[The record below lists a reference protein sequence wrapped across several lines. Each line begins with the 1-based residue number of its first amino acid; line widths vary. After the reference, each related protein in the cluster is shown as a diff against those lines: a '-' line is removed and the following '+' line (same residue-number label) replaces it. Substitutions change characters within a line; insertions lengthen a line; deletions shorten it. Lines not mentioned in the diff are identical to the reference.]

1 MPRCSSKL
9 LLVATC
15 ASLCGA
21 TPALLAS
28 PKDWIRQLDA
38 LNAMPVAGNAVDTKA
53 AYLNFLSS
61 VLTSS
66 SLECNSASDDDA
78 FLECAYPMRMGRAWP
93 KLGVTMAGHKRL
105 QNIMDL
111 LLRVHEA
118 GVGGSYLEA
127 GVWRGGMSI
136 FATAVVEVYGLD
148 RKVYLCDSFEGLP
161 PPREG
166 SLRADETAYV
176 EEGFKQSL
184 SMGEAH
190 VADNFRMY
198 GVPMERVQLVKG
210 FFVNSLPILR
220 EQLIARN
227 ERLSVLRMDGDMYDS
242 TIDILYSLYD
252 RVAVGGY
259 VVIDDFGWFDGTQ
272 PGSRAVWGAKDAV
285 LDFRRVHGIEDAA
298 HTMHDIDGWAAYFQK
313 RREVTLQRDLYL
325 RCVQTKDYTPL
336 QPTPKLTPA
345 DYNHLLNVYTRYAN
359 HSHRRQRN
367 SQDFH
372 HGMRAFGPWRPG

>member
-66 SLECNSASDDDA
+66 
-78 FLECAYPMRMGRAWP
+78 
-93 KLGVTMAGHKRL
+93 
-105 QNIMDL
+105 
-111 LLRVHEA
+111 
-118 GVGGSYLEA
+118 
-127 GVWRGGMSI
+127 
-136 FATAVVEVYGLD
+136 
-148 RKVYLCDSFEGLP
+148 
-161 PPREG
+161 
-166 SLRADETAYV
+166 
-176 EEGFKQSL
+176 
-184 SMGEAH
+184 
-190 VADNFRMY
+190 
-198 GVPMERVQLVKG
+198 
-210 FFVNSLPILR
+210 
-220 EQLIARN
+220 
-227 ERLSVLRMDGDMYDS
+227 
-242 TIDILYSLYD
+242 
-252 RVAVGGY
+252 
-259 VVIDDFGWFDGTQ
+259 
-272 PGSRAVWGAKDAV
+272 
-285 LDFRRVHGIEDAA
+285 
-298 HTMHDIDGWAAYFQK
+298 MHDIDGWAAYFQK

-325 RCVQTKDYTPL
+325 RCVQTKDYAPL

-345 DYNHLLNVYTRYAN
+345 DYHHLLNVYTRYAN
-359 HSHRRQRN
+359 HSHSHRRQRN